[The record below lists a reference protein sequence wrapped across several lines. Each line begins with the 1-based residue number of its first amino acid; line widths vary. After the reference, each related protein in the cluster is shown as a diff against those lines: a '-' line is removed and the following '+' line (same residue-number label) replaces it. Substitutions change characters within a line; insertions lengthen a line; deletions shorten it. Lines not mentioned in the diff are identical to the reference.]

1 MTIMRLQKWLSETGV
16 CSRRHGEIFIQEG
29 RVRVNGKVVKEL
41 GSKIDPAKDLVEV
54 DGKPIKPPQE
64 KIYVALHKP
73 RGYVTSVHHTGQ
85 QVVMDLVELPVR
97 VYPVGRLDKESTG
110 LLLLTN
116 DGRLHHQ
123 LSHPSFDHEKEYEVA
138 VERPITDDT
147 LKQLAEGVPL
157 DGRLTRPAQ
166 VRRLSGRRFLIV
178 LQEGRNRQIRR
189 MVTRVGHKVKRLT
202 RIRVAHI
209 RLGSMPEGAWRHL
222 TPSEKKKLM
231 GLIDQDTSGN
241 VAGVHP
247 ELGEFD
253 RDQVTRR
260 SRKAKMG
267 STQRRNR
274 QK

>member
-1 MTIMRLQKWLSETGV
+1 MPTMRLQKWLSETGV

-41 GSKIDPAKDLVEV
+41 GSKIDPVKDRVEV
-54 DGKPIKPPQE
+54 DGKPIKSSQE

-73 RGYVTSVHHTGQ
+73 RGFVTSVHHPGHP
-85 QVVMDLVELPVR
+85 VVMDLVELPQR

-147 LKQLAEGVPL
+147 LKQLADGVPL

-189 MVTRVGHKVKRLT
+189 MVTQVGHKVKRLK

-222 TPSEKKKLM
+222 TPVEKKKLLRVIEQNEA
-231 GLIDQDTSGN
+231 GSGPGAHLEKGN
-241 VAGVHP
+241 IG
-247 ELGEFD
+247 
-253 RDQVTRR
+253 RD
-260 SRKAKMG
+260 
-267 STQRRNR
+267 
-274 QK
+274 